1 MSRSRFG
8 LTPAR
13 AALEL
18 RRSLRPSIAIVI
30 GIAVAIAI
38 MLYIV
43 VRVSPGLTTST
54 FTAKFA
60 VRDATGV
67 VKGVD
72 EVRVLGI
79 PAGRISKIELEG
91 GRPVITADFDEDYGP
106 IYRDAKAVL
115 RPVTALQDM
124 YLDITD
130 PGTPKAG
137 RLGEDEVLPAGQTTT
152 SVNAADVLNVFRVD
166 VRTRLQALLANLGLG
181 LEDNGA
187 KLRAAFE
194 EIVPLLESANEMAK
208 QLAASKPLTQ
218 RLVHNSAVLTEELGR
233 SQRQLRALVRD
244 GATTMGA
251 LQASSGDLDATLR
264 GIPPALEELD
274 TSFAAVQEVLG
285 DVDAAVG
292 SLRPVARKLSPS
304 LASLRKLSDTA
315 SPAVRA
321 LQTPVRRLTPLVRD
335 LEPIST
341 RLRAAVAALE
351 PQVSAIDK
359 VTRNLENCETGVQ
372 GFFQWNVSMS
382 KFGDARGAIPRGNVT
397 AGAQSTGILGD
408 PGEYAPKACVPGR
421 PIGGRPATEKDGQ

>member
-1 MSRSRFG
+1 MSRARLG

-18 RRSLRPSIAIVI
+18 RRSLRPSLIILVGIVV
-30 GIAVAIAI
+30 AVAIA
-38 MLYIV
+38 LFVV
-43 VRVSPGLTTST
+43 VRVSPSLTTST

-79 PAGRISKIELEG
+79 PAGRISKIELED
-91 GRPVITADFDEDYGP
+91 GRPVITASFDEDYGP

-130 PGTPKAG
+130 PGTPAAG
-137 RLGEDEVLPAGQTTT
+137 RLGEDEVLPPGHTAT

-166 VRTRLQALLANLGLG
+166 VRTRLQSLLANLGLG
-181 LEDNGA
+181 LDDRGA

-194 EIVPLLESANEMAK
+194 EVVPLLDAANRMAT

-233 SQRQLRALVRD
+233 SQRQLRELVRS
-244 GATTMGA
+244 GATTMQA
-251 LQASSGDLDATLR
+251 MQASSSDLDATLR
-264 GIPPALEELD
+264 GIPPALAELD
-274 TSFAAVQEVLG
+274 ASFTQVREVLG
-285 DVDAAVG
+285 DVDSALT
-292 SLRPVARKLSPS
+292 SLRPVARELSPS

-321 LQTPVRRLTPLVRD
+321 LQTPVGSLVPLVRD
-335 LEPIST
+335 LEPISA
-341 RLRAAVAALE
+341 RLRAAVAALR
-351 PQVSAIDK
+351 PQVNAVDK
-359 VTRNLENCETGVQ
+359 VTRDLEACEKGVQ

-382 KFGDARGAIPRGNVT
+382 KFGDVRGAIPRGNVA
-397 AGAQSTGILGD
+397 AGAQSTGILND
-408 PGEYAPKACVPGR
+408 PGEFAPESCTPGG
-421 PIGGRPATEKDGQ
+421 PIGGRPATEKDGH